1 MTSFSKAPNHTAAVT
16 KLMRDAM
23 ANVIVED
30 ADPRRFFFL
39 RPSGFP
45 YCGWRRLLDS
55 REGLELNNTSE
66 ALRDYFFGV
75 GHATHDVFQKH
86 TGRTGM
92 VVGDWKCKQCGG
104 WHKATVYKPCKK
116 CGSEH
121 MKYHELEVWFKGTLV
136 GHVDGVLR
144 LEPKKG
150 KKSKHVVIDYKT
162 SSLKKVT
169 MKKSPFPYYSNQAQ
183 IEKYVVLIE
192 EQYGF
197 EVEGWS
203 LIYLARDLPAYTGV
217 KIIYRPMS
225 EDSKAKH
232 LKELR
237 LWVKLHRLFLRAHKE
252 SQFRKLLDN
261 KMCSSKAHHD
271 KMFPM
276 AYEACPYADRCFKD
290 EGQEALLK
298 KVSKYKVFPVIEHA
312 PKNIREELDL

>member
-1 MTSFSKAPNHTAAVT
+1 MTSLKKAPNHTAAVT
-16 KLMRDAM
+16 KLIKLAM
-23 ANVIVED
+23 ANVVVED

-45 YCGWRRLLDS
+45 YCGWRRLIDA
-55 REGLELNNTSE
+55 REGLEMNDTSE

-92 VVGDWKCKQCGG
+92 IVGDWKCKKCQT

-136 GHVDGVLR
+136 GHVDGLMR

-162 SSLKKVT
+162 SSLKRVT
-169 MKKSPFPYYSNQAQ
+169 RKKSPFPYYSNVAQ
-183 IEKYVVLIE
+183 VEKYVVLLE

-197 EVEGWS
+197 DIDGWS
-203 LIYLARDLPAYTGV
+203 LIYLARDLPVYSGV
-217 KIIYRPMS
+217 KIVYRAMS
-225 EDSKAKH
+225 EDSKKKN
-232 LKELR
+232 LKELSR
-237 LWVKLHRLFLRAHKE
+237 WVKLHRLFLRADKE
-252 SQFRKLLDN
+252 IQFRKLLDN
-261 KMCSSKAHHD
+261 KLCESKAHHD
-271 KMFPM
+271 KMFPE
-276 AYEACPYADRCFKD
+276 AYEACPYSDRCFKK
-290 EGQEALLK
+290 EGQEKLMT
-298 KVSKYKVFPVIEHA
+298 KVLKYKVFPVIEHA
-312 PKNIREELDL
+312 SPKIREELNL